1 MALYRI
7 WGFLLQPESM
17 SATWGSQSVTETCLV
32 EMTTPLDNIID
43 VQAALPAYDFGVTP
57 EPTFTIGLSHHPD
70 QADLIFKQAANV
82 REHPDSGRP
91 FWLVD
96 MVYETAQWLN
106 DIFPGENVGAGN
118 IGYQRRLRDNTGT
131 SSPTAREVIIN
142 PWDEPPTW
150 SSSTRRVKM
159 TRYKDATGNTL
170 RHANYLPLTEGID
183 IDIDLEVHTFTW
195 NVQYSTFNFET
206 AVAPYIGK
214 INLTAM
220 PRLKD
225 APIQHV
231 LLETCTCTENYRTVN
246 IGMPNGQVGNG
257 IQTFHF
263 ITLTATF
270 VVDRRQGFTTSME
283 GVPVEDRP
291 VVDSPEGYFREANR
305 RVSMHTL
312 QLGNAGTVMLPIWG
326 YVPIPVNDRGDVAT
340 SPWPLA
346 SADYVTLLGSNM
358 GVAVPYDAM
367 NTLNPETS
375 FAVIDPLL
383 PLATTLTEFT
393 VTHDLE
399 IP

>member
-17 SATWGSQSVTETCLV
+17 SATWGVQSVTETCLV

-43 VQAALPAYDFGVTP
+43 VQAALPAYDFGATA

-70 QADLIFKQAANV
+70 QADLIFKQATNV

-96 MVYETAQWLN
+96 MVYETGQWLN

-118 IGYQRRLRDNTGT
+118 IGYQRRLKDIAGT
-131 SSPTAREVIIN
+131 AVVNREKIDD

-170 RHANYLPLTEGID
+170 QHANYLPLTEGID
-183 IDIDLEVHTFTW
+183 IDMGLEVHTFTW
-195 NVQYSTFNFET
+195 NVRYDTFNYET
-206 AVAPYIGK
+206 AVAPYIGT
-214 INLTAM
+214 INIVAM

-225 APIQHV
+225 APAKHV
-231 LLETCTCTENYRTVN
+231 LLETLTCTENYRTAN
-246 IGMPNGQVGNG
+246 TSMPNGQVGSG
-257 IQTFHF
+257 VEPKHF

-270 VVDRRQGFTTSME
+270 VVDRRSA
-283 GVPVEDRP
+283 
-291 VVDSPEGYFREANR
+291 VDSPEGYHREANR

-312 QLGNAGTVMLPIWG
+312 ERSPVMGGGFALT
-326 YVPIPVNDRGDVAT
+326 PIPVNARGDVAT

-346 SADYVTLLGSNM
+346 PSGI
-358 GVAVPYDAM
+358 GVPYDLLDSVDPDTDYAI
-367 NTLNPETS
+367 
-375 FAVIDPLL
+375 IDPLL
-383 PLATTLTEFT
+383 PLESALAAFT
-393 VTHDLE
+393 VTHNLE
-399 IP
+399 VP

>member
-17 SATWGSQSVTETCLV
+17 SATWGVQSVTETCLV

-43 VQAALPAYDFGVTP
+43 VQAALPAYDFGATA

-70 QADLIFKQAANV
+70 QADLIFKQATNV

-96 MVYETAQWLN
+96 MVYETGQWLN

-118 IGYQRRLRDNTGT
+118 IGYQRRLKDIAGT
-131 SSPTAREVIIN
+131 AVVNREKIDD

-170 RHANYLPLTEGID
+170 QHANYLPLTEGID
-183 IDIDLEVHTFTW
+183 IDMGLEVHTFTW
-195 NVQYSTFNFET
+195 NVRYDTFNYET
-206 AVAPYIGK
+206 AVAPYIGT
-214 INLTAM
+214 INIVAM

-225 APIQHV
+225 APAKHV
-231 LLETCTCTENYRTVN
+231 LLETLTCTENYRTAN
-246 IGMPNGQVGNG
+246 TSMPNGQVGSG
-257 IQTFHF
+257 VEPKHF

-270 VVDRRQGFTTSME
+270 VVDRRSA
-283 GVPVEDRP
+283 
-291 VVDSPEGYFREANR
+291 VDSPEGYHREANR

-312 QLGNAGTVMLPIWG
+312 QLGNAGTVMSPLWG

-346 SADYVTLLGSNM
+346 SNAYVTARGLSFGIAL
-358 GVAVPYDAM
+358 PYDSLS
-367 NTLNPETS
+367 TLFPDTDY
-375 FAVIDPLL
+375 AIIDPLL
-383 PLATTLTEFT
+383 PLESDLAAFT
-393 VTHDLE
+393 VTHNLE
-399 IP
+399 VP